1 MSEKVQAGYQLLNES
16 NKKFMEAF
24 KVLAEGLELQKRAF
38 EMLQVNNLLQVF
50 PTAAPTLPTMN
61 SPITQQPKMGCEV
74 EVAFW
79 QKERGFSGKVII
91 KENGQEAK
99 YRFVLFES
107 NPNDKGMTHNGGIV
121 PMQQTQQGVSFRDA
135 QVGGIFVYA
144 KNNGFVVSGF
154 LDEGQLNNKI
164 NFSGKIEGVQRMND
178 DYPHLKAIC
187 QTGDRFFNDAAVTM
201 MGNKPQPVNT
211 SNVATNP
218 VQQIA
223 SDNLLT
229 GLVSPPGAPADPIV
243 KPHNPLEMIQPM
255 PQPLASPDA
264 MAAMQQMTQNPQSVN
279 TDVLTDPL
287 VDELKKLLG

>member
-50 PTAAPTLPTMN
+50 PTAAPTLPTAT

-91 KENGQEAK
+91 KENGKEAK

-144 KNNGFVVSGF
+144 KDSGFVVSGF

-164 NFSGKIEGVQRMND
+164 NFSGKIEGVQRLTD
-178 DYPHLKAIC
+178 DYPHLKANC
-187 QTGDRFFNDAAVTM
+187 QTGDRFFNDAAVAM

-243 KPHNPLEMIQPM
+243 KPNNPLEMIQPM
-255 PQPLASPDA
+255 QQPLGSPDA
-264 MAAMQQMTQNPQSVN
+264 MAAMQQMTHPQSVN
-279 TDVLTDPL
+279 TDALTNPL
-287 VDELKKLLG
+287 VDELRSLLG